1 MMPPLAL
8 AYIGDCVYELYVRE
22 KLLSSG
28 ITSVRQLHDKAISYV
43 NAKGQAERLK
53 KIMDLLTEEERD
65 IIKRGRNAK
74 SATVPKNANVLDY
87 RYATG
92 LEALIGYLYLSG
104 NVNRLM
110 FLLDRLIGDVD

>member
-22 KLLSSG
+22 RLLASG
-28 ITSVRQLHDKAISYV
+28 ITSVRQLHDKAVNYV

-53 KIMDLLTEEERD
+53 KIMDLLTEEELD

-74 SATVPKNANVLDY
+74 STTVPKNADVLDY

-92 LEALIGYLYLSG
+92 LEALIGYLYLNG
-104 NVNRLM
+104 NVSRLM
-110 FLLDRLIGDVD
+110 FLLDRLISDID